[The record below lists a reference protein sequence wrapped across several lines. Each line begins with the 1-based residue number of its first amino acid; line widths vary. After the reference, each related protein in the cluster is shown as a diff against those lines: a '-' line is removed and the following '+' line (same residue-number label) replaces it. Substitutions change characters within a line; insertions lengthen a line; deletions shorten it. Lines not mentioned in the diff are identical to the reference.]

1 MRCFMYSY
9 NPKKEVMKNVI
20 YIGIILLIAIISTY
34 KIYYKFQDDRNVNF
48 NSDSFVITFH
58 EKTGDK
64 VNITKVTPVT
74 DSVGLSSNS
83 YSFSIKNNLT
93 EKAHFEVRLVD
104 DLESVTDDN
113 CIDKLISKENI
124 KVSIK
129 NGKKDNKIY
138 NLNELEDGVLL
149 SDKISALEEREI
161 SVRVWVDKNSSLPI
175 GSDMHYHGT
184 IKVLE
189 DNGSVAMNK

>member
-1 MRCFMYSY
+1 MYNY

-189 DNGSVAMNK
+189 DNGSVAINK

>member
-1 MRCFMYSY
+1 MYSY

-48 NSDSFVITFH
+48 NSDSFVITYH

-129 NGKKDNKIY
+129 NGKKENKIY

>member
-1 MRCFMYSY
+1 MYSY

-34 KIYYKFQDDRNVNF
+34 KIYYKFQVDRNVNF

>member
-1 MRCFMYSY
+1 MYSY

-20 YIGIILLIAIISTY
+20 YICIILLIAIISTY

-161 SVRVWVDKNSSLPI
+161 SVRGWVDKNRSVPI

>member
-1 MRCFMYSY
+1 MYSY

-64 VNITKVTPVT
+64 VNITKITPVT

>member
-1 MRCFMYSY
+1 MYSY

-149 SDKISALEEREI
+149 SDKISAVEEREI

>member
-1 MRCFMYSY
+1 MYNY

-161 SVRVWVDKNSSLPI
+161 SIRVWVDKNSSLPI

-189 DNGSVAMNK
+189 DNGSVAINK

>member
-1 MRCFMYSY
+1 MYSY

-83 YSFSIKNNLT
+83 YSFSIKYNLT

-189 DNGSVAMNK
+189 DNGSVAINK

>member
-1 MRCFMYSY
+1 MYSY

-149 SDKISALEEREI
+149 SDRISALEEREI

>member
-1 MRCFMYSY
+1 M
-9 NPKKEVMKNVI
+9 
-20 YIGIILLIAIISTY
+20 
-34 KIYYKFQDDRNVNF
+34 
-48 NSDSFVITFH
+48 
-58 EKTGDK
+58 
-64 VNITKVTPVT
+64 
-74 DSVGLSSNS
+74 
-83 YSFSIKNNLT
+83 
-93 EKAHFEVRLVD
+93 
-104 DLESVTDDN
+104 ESVTDDN

-149 SDKISALEEREI
+149 SDRISALEEREI

>member
-1 MRCFMYSY
+1 MYSY

-74 DSVGLSSNS
+74 DSVGLSSKS

-93 EKAHFEVRLVD
+93 AKAHFEVRLVD

>member
-1 MRCFMYSY
+1 MYSY

-149 SDKISALEEREI
+149 SDKISALEERGI

>member
-1 MRCFMYSY
+1 MYSY

-93 EKAHFEVRLVD
+93 EKVHFEVRLVD

>member
-1 MRCFMYSY
+1 MYSY

-175 GSDMHYHGT
+175 VSDMHYHGT

>member
-1 MRCFMYSY
+1 MYNY
-9 NPKKEVMKNVI
+9 NPRKEVMKNVI

-48 NSDSFVITFH
+48 NSDSFVVTFH

-161 SVRVWVDKNSSLPI
+161 SVRIWVDKNSSLPI

>member
-1 MRCFMYSY
+1 MYSY

-189 DNGSVAMNK
+189 DNGSVAMNKQVI

>member
-1 MRCFMYSY
+1 MYSY

-34 KIYYKFQDDRNVNF
+34 KIYHKFQDDRNVNF

-129 NGKKDNKIY
+129 NGKKENKIY

>member
-1 MRCFMYSY
+1 MYSY

-93 EKAHFEVRLVD
+93 EKAYFEVRLVD

>member
-1 MRCFMYSY
+1 MYNY
-9 NPKKEVMKNVI
+9 NPRKEVMKNVI

-48 NSDSFVITFH
+48 NSDSFVVTFH

>member
-1 MRCFMYSY
+1 MYSY

-138 NLNELEDGVLL
+138 NLNELEDGGLL
-149 SDKISALEEREI
+149 SDKIFALEEREI

-175 GSDMHYHGT
+175 GSEMHYHGT

-189 DNGSVAMNK
+189 DNGSVAINK

>member
-1 MRCFMYSY
+1 MYSY

-161 SVRVWVDKNSSLPI
+161 SVRVWIDKNSSLPI

>member
-1 MRCFMYSY
+1 MYSY

>member
-1 MRCFMYSY
+1 MYSY

-161 SVRVWVDKNSSLPI
+161 LVRVWVDKNSSLPI

>member
-1 MRCFMYSY
+1 MYSY

-149 SDKISALEEREI
+149 SDKITALEEREI

>member
-1 MRCFMYSY
+1 MYNY

>member
-1 MRCFMYSY
+1 MYSY

-149 SDKISALEEREI
+149 SDEISALEEREI

>member
-1 MRCFMYSY
+1 MYSY

-93 EKAHFEVRLVD
+93 EKAHFEVRLID

-149 SDKISALEEREI
+149 SDKISALEECEI

>member
-1 MRCFMYSY
+1 MYSY

-74 DSVGLSSNS
+74 DSVGLSSIS

-149 SDKISALEEREI
+149 SDKISALEERGI

>member
-1 MRCFMYSY
+1 MYNY

-149 SDKISALEEREI
+149 SNKISALEEREI
-161 SVRVWVDKNSSLPI
+161 SIRVWVDKNSSLPI

-189 DNGSVAMNK
+189 DNGSVAINK

>member
-1 MRCFMYSY
+1 MYSY

-58 EKTGDK
+58 EKTGAK

-93 EKAHFEVRLVD
+93 EKAHFEVLLMIIV
-104 DLESVTDDN
+104 
-113 CIDKLISKENI
+113 LIS
-124 KVSIK
+124 
-129 NGKKDNKIY
+129 
-138 NLNELEDGVLL
+138 
-149 SDKISALEEREI
+149 
-161 SVRVWVDKNSSLPI
+161 
-175 GSDMHYHGT
+175 
-184 IKVLE
+184 
-189 DNGSVAMNK
+189 

>member
-1 MRCFMYSY
+1 MYSY

-113 CIDKLISKENI
+113 CIDKVISKENI

>member
-1 MRCFMYSY
+1 MYSY

-175 GSDMHYHGT
+175 GSYMHYHGT

>member
-1 MRCFMYSY
+1 MYSY
-9 NPKKEVMKNVI
+9 NPKKEVMKNII

-129 NGKKDNKIY
+129 NGKKENKIY

>member
-1 MRCFMYSY
+1 MYSY
-9 NPKKEVMKNVI
+9 NLKKEVMKNVI

>member
-1 MRCFMYSY
+1 MYSY

-138 NLNELEDGVLL
+138 NLNELEDVVLL

>member
-1 MRCFMYSY
+1 MYNY

-149 SDKISALEEREI
+149 SDRISALEEREI
-161 SVRVWVDKNSSLPI
+161 SVRVDKNSSLPI

>member
-1 MRCFMYSY
+1 MYNY
-9 NPKKEVMKNVI
+9 NPKKEVMKNFI

-149 SDKISALEEREI
+149 SDRISALEEREI

>member
-1 MRCFMYSY
+1 MYSY

-149 SDKISALEEREI
+149 SDKIFALEEREI

-189 DNGSVAMNK
+189 DNGSVAINK

>member
-1 MRCFMYSY
+1 MYSY
-9 NPKKEVMKNVI
+9 NPKKEVMKNII

-161 SVRVWVDKNSSLPI
+161 SVRVWIDKNSSLPI